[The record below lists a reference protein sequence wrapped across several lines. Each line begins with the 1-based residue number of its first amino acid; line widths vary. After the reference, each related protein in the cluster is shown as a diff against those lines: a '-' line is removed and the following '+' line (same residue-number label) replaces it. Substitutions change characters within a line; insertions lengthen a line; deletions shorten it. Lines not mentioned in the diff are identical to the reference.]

1 MLQLDNVIKK
11 LGRYSFGPY
20 SLCMHHNESVAI
32 VGPNGAGKSTL
43 LKLMSGTYQPNTG
56 RIIFNHRPLSFWTSQ
71 ALSEKRA
78 VLSQSQDIAFALA
91 VRTVIGLGRV
101 ARKTDPDH
109 YRIVAHAAD
118 LFGLTHHLDQTIDTL
133 SGGELARVH
142 LARVVAQ
149 LWDVEQGFILMDE
162 PMAAVDPG
170 CQDFLFETL
179 MRFARLRKHAVIA
192 IMHDLNHALRYFNRL
207 VLVHPTGKLE
217 LVNCDEEAKN
227 ALEHLFKMRL
237 SCLKDEQ
244 GDLVM
249 LPLRGQ
255 PANPQVKE
263 LIRLRHL
270 KLPGHT

>member
-1 MLQLDNVIKK
+1 MTMLLLEDVIKK

-20 SLCMHHNESVAI
+20 SLCIHHNECVAI

-43 LKLMSGTYQPNTG
+43 LKLMAGTYQPNSG
-56 RIIFNHRPLSFWTSQ
+56 RILINHRPLGFWTSQ
-71 ALSEKRA
+71 ALSETRA
-78 VLSQSQDIAFALA
+78 VLSQSQHIAFALPA
-91 VRTVIGLGRV
+91 RTVIGLGRV

-109 YRIVAHAAD
+109 HQIVAQAAE
-118 LFGLTHHLDQTIDTL
+118 LLGLMHHLDQTIDTL

-142 LARVVAQ
+142 LARVLAQ

-170 CQDFLFETL
+170 CQDFLFETM

-192 IMHDLNHALRYFNRL
+192 VMHDLNHALRYFKRL

-217 LVNCDEEAKN
+217 LVASGAEAKN
-227 ALEHLFKMRL
+227 GLEQLFKVHL
-237 SCLKDEQ
+237 SCLQDEQ

-255 PANPQVKE
+255 SATHRIKN
-263 LIRLRHL
+263 
-270 KLPGHT
+270 

>member
-1 MLQLDNVIKK
+1 MTMLLLDAVVKK
-11 LGRYSFGPY
+11 LGRHSLGPY
-20 SLCMHHNESVAI
+20 SLCIQHNECVAI

-43 LKLMSGTYQPNTG
+43 LKLMSGTYRANTG
-56 RIIFNHRPLSFWTSQ
+56 RIIFNHRPLDCWTSQ

-78 VLSQSQDIAFALA
+78 VLSQFQEFAFALPA
-91 VRTVIGLGRV
+91 RIVIGLGRV

-109 YRIVAHAAD
+109 HQIVSQAAG
-118 LFGLTHHLDQTIDTL
+118 LLGLTHHLDQTIDTL

-149 LWDVEQGFILMDE
+149 LWDVEHGFILMDE

-170 CQDFLFETL
+170 CQDFLLETL
-179 MRFARLRKHAVIA
+179 MGFARLRKHAVIA
-192 IMHDLNHALRYFNRL
+192 VMHDLNHALRYFNRL

-217 LVNCDEEAKN
+217 IVTSGEEAKN
-227 ALEHLFKMRL
+227 ALEHLFKVRL

-255 PANPQVKE
+255 RQ
-263 LIRLRHL
+263 RT
-270 KLPGHT
+270 G

>member
-1 MLQLDNVIKK
+1 MTMLTLEDIVKK
-11 LGRYSFGPY
+11 LGRHSFGPF
-20 SLCMHHNESVAI
+20 SLCIHPKECVAI

-43 LKLMSGTYQPNTG
+43 LKLMSGTYQPNAG
-56 RIIFNHRPLSFWTSQ
+56 RILFNHRPLDLWTAL

-78 VLSQSQDIAFALA
+78 VLSQSQDIAFALSA
-91 VRTVIGLGRV
+91 RVVIGLGRV
-101 ARKTDPDH
+101 GRKTDPYH
-109 YRIVAHAAD
+109 HQIVAHAAH

-170 CQDFLFETL
+170 CQDFLLETL
-179 MRFARLRKHAVIA
+179 MSFARLRQHAVIA
-192 IMHDLNHALRYFNRL
+192 VMHDLNHALRYFNRL
-207 VLVHPTGKLE
+207 VLVHSTGKLE
-217 LVNCDEEAKN
+217 KVTSGEEAKK
-227 ALEHLFKMRL
+227 ALEHLFKVRL

-255 PANPQVKE
+255 ATTNM
-263 LIRLRHL
+263 IMR
-270 KLPGHT
+270 

>member
-1 MLQLDNVIKK
+1 MTMLLLDHVVKK
-11 LGRYSFGPY
+11 LGRYAFGPY
-20 SLCMHHNESVAI
+20 SLCIHHSECVAI

-71 ALSEKRA
+71 GLSENRA
-78 VLSQSQDIAFALA
+78 VLSQSQETAFALPA
-91 VRTVIGLGRV
+91 RIVIGLGRV

-109 YRIVAHAAD
+109 HQIVAQAAD
-118 LFGLTHHLDQTIDTL
+118 LLGLTHHLEQTIDTL

-170 CQDFLFETL
+170 CQDFVFETL
-179 MRFARLRKHAVIA
+179 MRFAHIRKHAVIA
-192 IMHDLNHALRYFNRL
+192 VMHDLNHALRYFNRL

-217 LVNCDEEAKN
+217 MVNSGKEAKN
-227 ALEHLFKMRL
+227 ALERLFKVRL

-255 PANPQVKE
+255 PATHSIKS
-263 LIRLRHL
+263 
-270 KLPGHT
+270 

>member
-1 MLQLDNVIKK
+1 MTMLLLDDVVKK
-11 LGRYSFGPY
+11 IGRYALGPY
-20 SLCMHHNESVAI
+20 SLCIHHNECVAI

-43 LKLMSGTYQPNTG
+43 LKLMAGTYQPNTG
-56 RIIFNHRPLSFWTSQ
+56 RIFFNHQPLDCWTSQ

-78 VLSQSQDIAFALA
+78 VLSQFQEFAFALPA
-91 VRTVIGLGRV
+91 RIVIGLGRV

-109 YRIVAHAAD
+109 HQIVAQAAD
-118 LFGLTHHLDQTIDTL
+118 LLGLTHYLDQTIDTL

-170 CQDFLFETL
+170 CQDFLFQTL
-179 MRFARLRKHAVIA
+179 MRFACLRKHAVIA
-192 IMHDLNHALRYFNRL
+192 VMHDLNHALRYFNRL

-217 LVNCDEEAKN
+217 TVTSGKEAKN
-227 ALEHLFKMRL
+227 ALEHLFNVRL

-255 PANPQVKE
+255 PATHRIKS
-263 LIRLRHL
+263 
-270 KLPGHT
+270 

>member
-1 MLQLDNVIKK
+1 MLLIDNVVKK

-20 SLCMHHNESVAI
+20 SLCIHQNECVAI

-56 RIIFNHRPLSFWTSQ
+56 RIFFNHRSLKDFWTSQ

-78 VLSQSQDIAFALA
+78 VLSQSQDIAFALPA
-91 VRTVIGLGRV
+91 RIVIGLGRV

-109 YRIVAHAAD
+109 HQIVAQAAD
-118 LFGLTHHLDQTIDTL
+118 LLGLTHYLDQTIDTL

-179 MRFARLRKHAVIA
+179 MRFALLRKHAVIA
-192 IMHDLNHALRYFNRL
+192 VMHDLNHALRYFNRL
-207 VLVHPTGKLE
+207 VLVNPTGKLE
-217 LVNCDEEAKN
+217 TVTSGKEAKN
-227 ALEHLFKMRL
+227 ALEHLFKVRL

-249 LPLRGQ
+249 LPLRSVTKKRQ
-255 PANPQVKE
+255 RAN
-263 LIRLRHL
+263 
-270 KLPGHT
+270 